1 MQILSCRDCK
11 SAGGTEYRP
20 GGFGMCKHI
29 LLLLLFPLALSAQ
42 QNRSA
47 SVSTAPPPLF
57 LLEDSSRY
65 DTGPSSASTPTNVS
79 AAHILPD
86 APEPRSRE
94 EFAPAA
100 YVSSGSKQP
109 VAAIKTEAV
118 FNKKFIAV
126 HTALLASIVYDTE
139 LTHQGLAHHKCVE
152 SNTELGPHPGRGTIY
167 GQNMLAFGAISGL
180 DWVAARFIKLPLL
193 PYVTP
198 AVASAEHI
206 TGGSKWLTECW

>member
-1 MQILSCRDCK
+1 MSKQI
-11 SAGGTEYRP
+11 
-20 GGFGMCKHI
+20 F
-29 LLLLLFPLALSAQ
+29 LLFLFSLALSAQ
-42 QNRSA
+42 QNRTAFVFSA
-47 SVSTAPPPLF
+47 PLP
-57 LLEDSSRY
+57 LLLPEDSSRY
-65 DTGPSSASTPTNVS
+65 DTGPAPVSTPMNVS
-79 AAHILPD
+79 ATHILPD
-86 APEPRSRE
+86 APEPRNGE

-109 VAAIKTEAV
+109 VAAIKTEPV
-118 FNKKFIAV
+118 FNKKFVAV
-126 HTALLASIVYDTE
+126 HTAFLASIVYDAE
-139 LTHQGLAHHKCVE
+139 LTHQGLAYHKCVE

-180 DWVAARFIKLPLL
+180 DWVAARFIKIPLL